1 MSINR
6 RQFDRLQI
14 SEAAYAVDETGRQL
28 GKVSQASG
36 GGMLIV
42 TNDAAGYVSETEAPA
57 VGERLTVTIMEPHT
71 QTSNV
76 LHVVVRYKDG
86 ANVGLEFVGS
96 EQA

>member
-6 RQFDRLQI
+6 RQYDRLQI

-36 GGMLIV
+36 GGMLV
-42 TNDAAGYVSETEAPA
+42 LTRDSAGYAAEAEAPE
-57 VGERLTVTIMEPHT
+57 VGTRFTVTIMEPHT

-76 LHVVVRYKDG
+76 LHVIVRYKDG
-86 ANVGLEFVGS
+86 AKVGLEFVG
-96 EQA
+96 AGPA